1 MARSIEIGTRFQG
14 ENDEISGLQWLN
26 DDVQIL
32 VTTADACGSFTHKLV
47 NRLQMVQHDALV
59 GKMESVRVIVQ
70 GTFELDG
77 FAFVIRKSSGDGSI
91 HGVDQF
97 SQRGGIG

>member
-1 MARSIEIGTRFQG
+1 
-14 ENDEISGLQWLN
+14 
-26 DDVQIL
+26 
-32 VTTADACGSFTHKLV
+32 
-47 NRLQMVQHDALV
+47 
-59 GKMESVRVIVQ
+59 VRVIVQ

-91 HGVDQF
+91 HGVQQF